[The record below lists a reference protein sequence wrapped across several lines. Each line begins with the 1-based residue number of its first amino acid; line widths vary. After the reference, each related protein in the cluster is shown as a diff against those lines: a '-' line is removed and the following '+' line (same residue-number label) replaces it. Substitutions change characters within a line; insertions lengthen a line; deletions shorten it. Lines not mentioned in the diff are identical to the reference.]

1 METDER
7 VYLNYEQAAA
17 MLPDGDTIH
26 AFRNSGG
33 ILVGADWDR
42 ASVLEA
48 LRTGRPE
55 LAGEQATSMDHGLV
69 AWDEHGPVFFE
80 TKKGE

>member
-7 VYLNYEQAAA
+7 VYLTYEQAAA
-17 MLPDGDTIH
+17 MLPDGDTVH
-26 AFRNSGG
+26 AFRNTGPV
-33 ILVGADWDR
+33 LLGADWDR
-42 ASVLEA
+42 ASVLEV

-80 TKKGE
+80 TRKGE